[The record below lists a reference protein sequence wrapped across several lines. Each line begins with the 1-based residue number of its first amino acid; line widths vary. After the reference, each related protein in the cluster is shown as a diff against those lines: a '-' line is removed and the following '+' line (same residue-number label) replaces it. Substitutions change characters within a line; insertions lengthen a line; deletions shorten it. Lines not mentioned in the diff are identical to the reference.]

1 MTKDRLVAVE
11 NDLFSVADR
20 IRSIDGRYRVFY
32 NTGRGKFEVRSADDD
47 SLQATIPYDR
57 LDSRAVDY
65 VRKTR
70 IERIDEILAE
80 IEHENAVAEK
90 KAIEKVATQAVGNLR
105 L

>member
-1 MTKDRLVAVE
+1 MSKCRLVAVE

-20 IRSIDGRYRVFY
+20 IKSIDGRYRVFY
-32 NTGRGKFEVRSADDD
+32 NTERGKFEVRSADDD

-70 IERIDEILAE
+70 IERMDEILAE
-80 IEHENAVAEK
+80 IERENAVAEK
-90 KAIEKVATQAVGNLR
+90 TAIAKAAMEAAANLR